1 VLTMTAL
8 SASER
13 SKPLHDAVVARNEP
27 EPRSERAAPHAEAPS
42 PRASAPL
49 SARMASLGLRAAP
62 LLGVIGALALGL
74 GLIALTGVPL
84 SRALAA
90 FARGVFGSDYAL
102 VGSLMRA
109 VPLSLV
115 GLGYIL
121 AERANLT
128 NVGAEGQI
136 AVGGIASTAAALY
149 GGAASLPGPLSY
161 LYPLGAGALA
171 GGLWGTLPGL
181 LKARRGSNE
190 VITTLLLGFVGLQ
203 MVYGSVQ
210 SEALLR
216 QPRTDS
222 STLPESLP
230 IPAPTELPL
239 LTPGSGLPLH
249 VGVVLA
255 LLLGGVVGLTLA
267 RSALGLR
274 LAAVGQ
280 NELASRRAGLP
291 VKTLIVL
298 ALAAS
303 GALGG
308 LAGAIMIQGDQHY
321 LTAGFSSGFGF
332 DGLVV
337 GLLAR
342 GAAWQV
348 LVFALLFGALRSGGL
363 AMEMSAQVPAAI
375 VVVCQGLI
383 VVATAT
389 AAALGRRR
397 A

>member
-1 VLTMTAL
+1 MRAMTAL
-8 SASER
+8 TASER
-13 SKPLHDAVVARNEP
+13 SGPRRGEVGWRLGAVGQRARALG
-27 EPRSERAAPHAEAPS
+27 ERAAGL
-42 PRASAPL
+42 L
-49 SARMASLGLRAAP
+49 SVLA
-62 LLGVIGALALGL
+62 ALALGL

-84 SRALAA
+84 HRALGA
-90 FARGVFGSDYAL
+90 FTQGIVGSDSAL

-109 VPLSLV
+109 VPLALI

-121 AERANLT
+121 GERANLT
-128 NVGAEGQI
+128 NVGGEGQL

-149 GGAASLPGPLSY
+149 GGAAALPAPLAF
-161 LYPLGAGALA
+161 LYPLAAGALA
-171 GGLWGTLPGL
+171 GAVWGAIPGL

-230 IPAPTELPL
+230 IPAATELPL
-239 LTPGSGLPLH
+239 LAQGSELPLH
-249 VGVVLA
+249 VGVLLA
-255 LLLGGVVGLTLA
+255 LLSAALVGLLLA

-274 LAAVGQ
+274 LRAVGQ
-280 NELASRRAGLP
+280 NELASRRAGLR
-291 VKTLIVL
+291 VKTLTVL

-308 LAGAIMIQGDQHY
+308 LAGAVMIQGDQHY

-342 GAAWQV
+342 GSALQV
-348 LVFALLFGALRSGGL
+348 LLFAVLFGALRSGGL
-363 AMEMSAQVPAAI
+363 AMEMSAQVPAA
-375 VVVCQGLI
+375 VVLVCQGLI

-389 AAALGRRR
+389 AAALSRRR
-397 A
+397 P

>member
-1 VLTMTAL
+1 VTVL
-8 SASER
+8 ASER
-13 SKPLHDAVVARNEP
+13 SGPSIAALGM
-27 EPRSERAAPHAEAPS
+27 RAAPAIAV
-42 PRASAPL
+42 
-49 SARMASLGLRAAP
+49 LG
-62 LLGVIGALALGL
+62 ALGL
-74 GLIALTGVPL
+74 GLLLIALTGVPL
-84 SRALAA
+84 ERALGA
-90 FARGVFGSDYAL
+90 FAQGIVGSDYAL

-109 VPLSLV
+109 VPLSLI

-128 NVGAEGQI
+128 NVGGEGQL
-136 AVGGIASTAAALY
+136 AVGGIASTATALY
-149 GGAASLPGPLSY
+149 GGAASLPGPLAFI
-161 LYPLGAGALA
+161 YPLCAGALA
-171 GGLWGTLPGL
+171 GALWGALAGV

-190 VITTLLLGFVGLQ
+190 VITTLLLGFVALQ
-203 MVYGSVQ
+203 MVYGAVQ

-216 QPRTDS
+216 QPRTSS

-230 IPAPTELPL
+230 LPGATELPL
-239 LTPGSGLPLH
+239 LWSGSGLPLH
-249 VGVVLA
+249 VGLVLELLLA
-255 LLLGGVVGLTLA
+255 LVVWLVLSK
-267 RSALGLR
+267 SALGLR

-291 VKTLIVL
+291 VKTLTVL

-308 LAGAIMIQGDQHY
+308 LAGAVMIQGDQHY
-321 LTAGFSSGFGF
+321 LTSGFSSGFGF

-342 GAAWQV
+342 GSAWQV
-348 LVFALLFGALRSGGL
+348 LAFALLFGALRSGGL
-363 AMEMSAQVPAAI
+363 SMEMSAQVPSAV

-383 VVATAT
+383 VVATAA
-389 AAALGRRR
+389 AAALSRRR